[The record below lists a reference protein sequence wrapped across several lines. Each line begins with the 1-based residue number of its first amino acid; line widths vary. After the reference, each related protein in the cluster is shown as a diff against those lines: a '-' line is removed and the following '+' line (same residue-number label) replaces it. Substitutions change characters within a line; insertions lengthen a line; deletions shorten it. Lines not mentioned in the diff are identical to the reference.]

1 MAMMTAA
8 GFAKENG
15 ARFVEE
21 LKALLR
27 IPSVSTAPEHVGD
40 VRKAAE
46 FVADGLRTAGMENV
60 HLIETST
67 ETRKGH
73 PLVYAD
79 WLKAPGKPTVLLY
92 GHYDVQPAEPLDE
105 WKSAPFEPEERGGNL
120 YARGADVD
128 AREGAR
134 EPDEG

>member
-1 MAMMTAA
+1 MSEAA
-8 GFAKENG
+8 VGYAREQG

-21 LKALLR
+21 LKDLLR

-46 FVADGLRTAGMENV
+46 FVADGLRAAGVENV
-60 HLIETST
+60 RLIETT
-67 ETRKGH
+67 WAADEGGH

-79 WLKAPGKPTVLLY
+79 WLKADPSADGKAKPTVLLY

-105 WKSAPFEPEERGGNL
+105 
-120 YARGADVD
+120 
-128 AREGAR
+128 
-134 EPDEG
+134 